1 MGMKNGK
8 VFLRLS
14 VIALLLACTSGTI
27 VQAEDVSGKVNEV
40 SESAEDTVY
49 GGNAADGS
57 ALNNQLSITKEA
69 SVNGSAYSGY
79 SSNGEASGNTLKIT
93 RTGTIYESAEGGYV
107 NSGSGAVSGNKV
119 FMESGE
125 VVQSINS
132 GSTGGSGDATGNSIE
147 LSGGTVTV
155 SVYGGVSAGGNAKGN
170 SVTIGG
176 GSIDAKAGNVY
187 GGVTLTSE
195 SAESSGNYL
204 YIKESG
210 TVDANA
216 YGGYSGFGSALKNI
230 VTMTGGT
237 VGDCLYGGRVSEKSN
252 GEASYNEVTIS
263 GGTVSNDVIGG
274 YSQNGDVI
282 GNKVTVEG
290 TATVKGTDYSDVYGS
305 YSIDGKASGNQV
317 QMTGGSVQSEISGA
331 FSFKGD
337 AINNTLTISGGT
349 VDGYASGGFSDAG
362 AVTGNII
369 TISENG
375 TIKNDAVGGLLS
387 EGTKGTSGNQAI
399 MTGGSVGGNL
409 IGGYIMISSPS
420 NADNTVTLSGGS
432 VSGDVMGAYTKTN
445 SDASGNTATISGGT
459 VSGDIYGAKIT
470 SGTVSNNTVTV
481 TGGTFGE
488 ETSVYGGYTEE
499 GDASGNKVTIQDVTV
514 NGYAEGGYSCGGSVT
529 GNTLA
534 ISGNSY
540 VKENAYGGLLY
551 FADGTVSGNKVLLS
565 GGTVSGQAAGGMSF
579 LGDAVE
585 VSGNEI
591 TVTGGTIEEGVYGGL
606 AQLGGNASGNTVTI
620 SGGTI
625 NKYVYGGSADSGT
638 ASNNTVNIYGGTFK
652 SDTRLYGGF
661 SDDSSGNTLNFY
673 TKGITVDKL
682 GYFQNLSFYVPED
695 TTAGETILTVTST
708 ADVSGASI
716 RASVYDSMKM
726 SPGDTITLIDGRSG
740 LTAEDTDYGMMS
752 GSSTVTDAAFL
763 RREVNIRKDGDK
775 VILEVPEDSVPSL
788 LSDTK
793 LLAEAREAS
802 IETLWNA
809 SDMAAENYKE
819 AVDAYAAGSGGFM
832 PYASIGGF
840 DLRHETGSYIDTA
853 GLNANIGFARQ
864 YEREDYVDTL
874 MPFFEYGRSNYTSHL
889 DDGARA
895 DGDQH
900 YTGAGVLY
908 RRDRKD
914 GLHYEALVRAGH
926 LSGDFKGKIAGYDA
940 SYDSGAPYIAAMA
953 GLGKVVTRDTNSL
966 DYYGKFF
973 WTHLGS
979 DNVRI
984 DNTLGSSRYDFDSI
998 DSYRTKLG
1006 VRWTKDISDIGSCY
1020 AGIGWDYEFDSKARA
1035 SYRSFNTPSPSAE
1048 GSSGFLELGWKSR
1061 LTKENPWGAD
1071 VNVTGWAGK
1080 QRGVTYTLSV
1090 SRAF

>member
-1 MGMKNGK
+1 MKNGK

-79 SSNGEASGNTLKIT
+79 SSNREASGNTLKIT

-147 LSGGTVTV
+147 LSGGTVTI
-155 SVYGGVSAGGNAKGN
+155 SVYGGVSAGDNAKGN

-195 SAESSGNYL
+195 SVESSGNYL

-290 TATVKGTDYSDVYGS
+290 TATVKGTDYSDVYGG

-317 QMTGGSVQSEISGA
+317 QMT
-331 FSFKGD
+331 
-337 AINNTLTISGGT
+337 
-349 VDGYASGGFSDAG
+349 
-362 AVTGNII
+362 
-369 TISENG
+369 
-375 TIKNDAVGGLLS
+375 
-387 EGTKGTSGNQAI
+387 
-399 MTGGSVGGNL
+399 
-409 IGGYIMISSPS
+409 
-420 NADNTVTLSGGS
+420 
-432 VSGDVMGAYTKTN
+432 
-445 SDASGNTATISGGT
+445 
-459 VSGDIYGAKIT
+459 
-470 SGTVSNNTVTV
+470 
-481 TGGTFGE
+481 
-488 ETSVYGGYTEE
+488 
-499 GDASGNKVTIQDVTV
+499 
-514 NGYAEGGYSCGGSVT
+514 
-529 GNTLA
+529 
-534 ISGNSY
+534 
-540 VKENAYGGLLY
+540 
-551 FADGTVSGNKVLLS
+551 
-565 GGTVSGQAAGGMSF
+565 
-579 LGDAVE
+579 
-585 VSGNEI
+585 
-591 TVTGGTIEEGVYGGL
+591 
-606 AQLGGNASGNTVTI
+606 
-620 SGGTI
+620 
-625 NKYVYGGSADSGT
+625 GGSADSGT

-926 LSGDFKGKIAGYDA
+926 LSGDFKGKIDGYDA

-998 DSYRTKLG
+998 DSYRTRLG

-1020 AGIGWDYEFDSKARA
+1020 AGIGWNYEFDSKARA

-1061 LTKENPWGAD
+1061 LTKENLWGAD

>member
-1 MGMKNGK
+1 M
-8 VFLRLS
+8 
-14 VIALLLACTSGTI
+14 
-27 VQAEDVSGKVNEV
+27 
-40 SESAEDTVY
+40 
-49 GGNAADGS
+49 
-57 ALNNQLSITKEA
+57 
-69 SVNGSAYSGY
+69 
-79 SSNGEASGNTLKIT
+79 
-93 RTGTIYESAEGGYV
+93 
-107 NSGSGAVSGNKV
+107 
-119 FMESGE
+119 
-125 VVQSINS
+125 
-132 GSTGGSGDATGNSIE
+132 
-147 LSGGTVTV
+147 
-155 SVYGGVSAGGNAKGN
+155 
-170 SVTIGG
+170 TIGG

-187 GGVTLTSE
+187 GGVTLTGE

-290 TATVKGTDYSDVYGS
+290 TATVKGTDYSDVYGG

-317 QMTGGSVQSEISGA
+317 QMTGGSVQTEISGA
-331 FSFKGD
+331 FSYKGD
-337 AINNTLTISGGT
+337 AINNTLAISGGT

-445 SDASGNTATISGGT
+445 
-459 VSGDIYGAKIT
+459 
-470 SGTVSNNTVTV
+470 
-481 TGGTFGE
+481 
-488 ETSVYGGYTEE
+488 
-499 GDASGNKVTIQDVTV
+499 GDASGNKVTIQNVTV
-514 NGYAEGGYSCGGSVT
+514 NGYAEGGYSGGSSVT

-585 VSGNEI
+585 VLGNEI

-638 ASNNTVNIYGGTFK
+638 ASKNTVNIYGGTFK

-752 GSSTVTDAAFL
+752 GSSTVTDAALL

-926 LSGDFKGKIAGYDA
+926 LSGDFKGKIDGYDA

-998 DSYRTKLG
+998 DSYRTRLG

>member
-1 MGMKNGK
+1 M
-8 VFLRLS
+8 
-14 VIALLLACTSGTI
+14 
-27 VQAEDVSGKVNEV
+27 
-40 SESAEDTVY
+40 
-49 GGNAADGS
+49 
-57 ALNNQLSITKEA
+57 
-69 SVNGSAYSGY
+69 
-79 SSNGEASGNTLKIT
+79 
-93 RTGTIYESAEGGYV
+93 
-107 NSGSGAVSGNKV
+107 
-119 FMESGE
+119 
-125 VVQSINS
+125 
-132 GSTGGSGDATGNSIE
+132 
-147 LSGGTVTV
+147 
-155 SVYGGVSAGGNAKGN
+155 
-170 SVTIGG
+170 TIGG

-187 GGVTLTSE
+187 GGVTLTGE

-290 TATVKGTDYSDVYGS
+290 TATVKGTDYSDVYGG

-317 QMTGGSVQSEISGA
+317 QMTGGSVQTEISGA
-331 FSFKGD
+331 FSYKGD
-337 AINNTLTISGGT
+337 AINNTLAISGGT

-445 SDASGNTATISGGT
+445 
-459 VSGDIYGAKIT
+459 
-470 SGTVSNNTVTV
+470 
-481 TGGTFGE
+481 
-488 ETSVYGGYTEE
+488 
-499 GDASGNKVTIQDVTV
+499 GDASGNKVTIQNVTV
-514 NGYAEGGYSCGGSVT
+514 NGYAEGGYSGGGSVT

-585 VSGNEI
+585 VLGNEI

-752 GSSTVTDAAFL
+752 GSSTVTDAALL

-926 LSGDFKGKIAGYDA
+926 LSGDFKGKIDGYDA

-998 DSYRTKLG
+998 DSYRTRLG

>member
-79 SSNGEASGNTLKIT
+79 SSNREASGNTLKIT

-107 NSGSGAVSGNKV
+107 NYGSGAVSGNKV

-125 VVQSINS
+125 VLQSINS

-147 LSGGTVTV
+147 LSGGTVTI
-155 SVYGGVSAGGNAKGN
+155 SVYGGVSAGDNAKGN

-195 SAESSGNYL
+195 SVESSGNYL

-252 GEASYNEVTIS
+252 GEAFYNEVTIS

-290 TATVKGTDYSDVYGS
+290 TATVKGTDYSDVYGG

-317 QMTGGSVQSEISGA
+317 QMT
-331 FSFKGD
+331 
-337 AINNTLTISGGT
+337 
-349 VDGYASGGFSDAG
+349 
-362 AVTGNII
+362 
-369 TISENG
+369 
-375 TIKNDAVGGLLS
+375 
-387 EGTKGTSGNQAI
+387 
-399 MTGGSVGGNL
+399 
-409 IGGYIMISSPS
+409 
-420 NADNTVTLSGGS
+420 
-432 VSGDVMGAYTKTN
+432 
-445 SDASGNTATISGGT
+445 
-459 VSGDIYGAKIT
+459 
-470 SGTVSNNTVTV
+470 
-481 TGGTFGE
+481 
-488 ETSVYGGYTEE
+488 
-499 GDASGNKVTIQDVTV
+499 
-514 NGYAEGGYSCGGSVT
+514 
-529 GNTLA
+529 
-534 ISGNSY
+534 
-540 VKENAYGGLLY
+540 
-551 FADGTVSGNKVLLS
+551 
-565 GGTVSGQAAGGMSF
+565 
-579 LGDAVE
+579 
-585 VSGNEI
+585 
-591 TVTGGTIEEGVYGGL
+591 
-606 AQLGGNASGNTVTI
+606 
-620 SGGTI
+620 
-625 NKYVYGGSADSGT
+625 GGSADSGT

-926 LSGDFKGKIAGYDA
+926 LSGDFKGKIDGYDA

-998 DSYRTKLG
+998 DSYRTRLG

-1061 LTKENPWGAD
+1061 LTKENLWGAD

>member
-1 MGMKNGK
+1 MKNGK

-27 VQAEDVSGKVNEV
+27 VQAEDVSCKVNEV

-79 SSNGEASGNTLKIT
+79 SSNREASGNTLKIT

-107 NSGSGAVSGNKV
+107 NYGSGAVSGNKV

-125 VVQSINS
+125 VLQSINS

-147 LSGGTVTV
+147 LSGGTVTI
-155 SVYGGVSAGGNAKGN
+155 SVYGGVSAGDNAKGN

-195 SAESSGNYL
+195 SVESSGNYL

-252 GEASYNEVTIS
+252 GEAFYNEVTIS

-290 TATVKGTDYSDVYGS
+290 TATVKGTDYSDVYGG

-317 QMTGGSVQSEISGA
+317 QMT
-331 FSFKGD
+331 
-337 AINNTLTISGGT
+337 
-349 VDGYASGGFSDAG
+349 
-362 AVTGNII
+362 
-369 TISENG
+369 
-375 TIKNDAVGGLLS
+375 
-387 EGTKGTSGNQAI
+387 
-399 MTGGSVGGNL
+399 
-409 IGGYIMISSPS
+409 
-420 NADNTVTLSGGS
+420 
-432 VSGDVMGAYTKTN
+432 
-445 SDASGNTATISGGT
+445 
-459 VSGDIYGAKIT
+459 
-470 SGTVSNNTVTV
+470 
-481 TGGTFGE
+481 
-488 ETSVYGGYTEE
+488 
-499 GDASGNKVTIQDVTV
+499 
-514 NGYAEGGYSCGGSVT
+514 
-529 GNTLA
+529 
-534 ISGNSY
+534 
-540 VKENAYGGLLY
+540 
-551 FADGTVSGNKVLLS
+551 
-565 GGTVSGQAAGGMSF
+565 
-579 LGDAVE
+579 
-585 VSGNEI
+585 
-591 TVTGGTIEEGVYGGL
+591 
-606 AQLGGNASGNTVTI
+606 
-620 SGGTI
+620 
-625 NKYVYGGSADSGT
+625 GGSADSGT

-900 YTGAGVLY
+900 YTRAGVLY

-926 LSGDFKGKIAGYDA
+926 LSGDFKGKIDGYDA

-953 GLGKVVTRDTNSL
+953 GLGKVVTRDTNAL

-998 DSYRTKLG
+998 DSYRTRLG

>member
-1 MGMKNGK
+1 MKNGK

-107 NSGSGAVSGNKV
+107 NSKSGAVSGNKV

-290 TATVKGTDYSDVYGS
+290 TATVKGTDYSDVYGG

-317 QMTGGSVQSEISGA
+317 QMT
-331 FSFKGD
+331 
-337 AINNTLTISGGT
+337 
-349 VDGYASGGFSDAG
+349 
-362 AVTGNII
+362 
-369 TISENG
+369 
-375 TIKNDAVGGLLS
+375 
-387 EGTKGTSGNQAI
+387 
-399 MTGGSVGGNL
+399 
-409 IGGYIMISSPS
+409 
-420 NADNTVTLSGGS
+420 
-432 VSGDVMGAYTKTN
+432 
-445 SDASGNTATISGGT
+445 
-459 VSGDIYGAKIT
+459 
-470 SGTVSNNTVTV
+470 
-481 TGGTFGE
+481 
-488 ETSVYGGYTEE
+488 
-499 GDASGNKVTIQDVTV
+499 
-514 NGYAEGGYSCGGSVT
+514 
-529 GNTLA
+529 
-534 ISGNSY
+534 
-540 VKENAYGGLLY
+540 
-551 FADGTVSGNKVLLS
+551 
-565 GGTVSGQAAGGMSF
+565 
-579 LGDAVE
+579 
-585 VSGNEI
+585 
-591 TVTGGTIEEGVYGGL
+591 
-606 AQLGGNASGNTVTI
+606 
-620 SGGTI
+620 
-625 NKYVYGGSADSGT
+625 GGSADSGT

-926 LSGDFKGKIAGYDA
+926 LSGDFKGKIDGYDA
-940 SYDSGAPYIAAMA
+940 SYDSGAPYIAAIA

-998 DSYRTKLG
+998 DSYRTRLG

>member
-1 MGMKNGK
+1 MKNGK

-107 NSGSGAVSGNKV
+107 NSGSGAVSCNKV

-230 VTMTGGT
+230 VTM
-237 VGDCLYGGRVSEKSN
+237 
-252 GEASYNEVTIS
+252 
-263 GGTVSNDVIGG
+263 
-274 YSQNGDVI
+274 
-282 GNKVTVEG
+282 
-290 TATVKGTDYSDVYGS
+290 
-305 YSIDGKASGNQV
+305 
-317 QMTGGSVQSEISGA
+317 
-331 FSFKGD
+331 
-337 AINNTLTISGGT
+337 
-349 VDGYASGGFSDAG
+349 
-362 AVTGNII
+362 
-369 TISENG
+369 
-375 TIKNDAVGGLLS
+375 
-387 EGTKGTSGNQAI
+387 
-399 MTGGSVGGNL
+399 
-409 IGGYIMISSPS
+409 
-420 NADNTVTLSGGS
+420 
-432 VSGDVMGAYTKTN
+432 
-445 SDASGNTATISGGT
+445 
-459 VSGDIYGAKIT
+459 
-470 SGTVSNNTVTV
+470 
-481 TGGTFGE
+481 
-488 ETSVYGGYTEE
+488 
-499 GDASGNKVTIQDVTV
+499 
-514 NGYAEGGYSCGGSVT
+514 
-529 GNTLA
+529 
-534 ISGNSY
+534 
-540 VKENAYGGLLY
+540 
-551 FADGTVSGNKVLLS
+551 
-565 GGTVSGQAAGGMSF
+565 
-579 LGDAVE
+579 
-585 VSGNEI
+585 
-591 TVTGGTIEEGVYGGL
+591 TGGTIEEGVYGGL

-752 GSSTVTDAAFL
+752 GSSTVTDAALL

-926 LSGDFKGKIAGYDA
+926 LSGDFKGKIDGYDA

-998 DSYRTKLG
+998 DSYRTRLG

>member
-1 MGMKNGK
+1 MKNGK

-79 SSNGEASGNTLKIT
+79 SSNREASGNTLKIT

-125 VVQSINS
+125 VLQSINS

-147 LSGGTVTV
+147 LSGGTVTI
-155 SVYGGVSAGGNAKGN
+155 SVYGGVSAGDNAKGN

-195 SAESSGNYL
+195 SVESSGNYL

-252 GEASYNEVTIS
+252 GEAFYNEVTIS

-290 TATVKGTDYSDVYGS
+290 TATVKGTDYSDVYGG

-317 QMTGGSVQSEISGA
+317 QMT
-331 FSFKGD
+331 
-337 AINNTLTISGGT
+337 
-349 VDGYASGGFSDAG
+349 
-362 AVTGNII
+362 
-369 TISENG
+369 
-375 TIKNDAVGGLLS
+375 
-387 EGTKGTSGNQAI
+387 
-399 MTGGSVGGNL
+399 
-409 IGGYIMISSPS
+409 
-420 NADNTVTLSGGS
+420 
-432 VSGDVMGAYTKTN
+432 
-445 SDASGNTATISGGT
+445 
-459 VSGDIYGAKIT
+459 
-470 SGTVSNNTVTV
+470 
-481 TGGTFGE
+481 
-488 ETSVYGGYTEE
+488 
-499 GDASGNKVTIQDVTV
+499 
-514 NGYAEGGYSCGGSVT
+514 
-529 GNTLA
+529 
-534 ISGNSY
+534 
-540 VKENAYGGLLY
+540 
-551 FADGTVSGNKVLLS
+551 
-565 GGTVSGQAAGGMSF
+565 
-579 LGDAVE
+579 
-585 VSGNEI
+585 
-591 TVTGGTIEEGVYGGL
+591 
-606 AQLGGNASGNTVTI
+606 
-620 SGGTI
+620 
-625 NKYVYGGSADSGT
+625 GGSADSGT

-914 GLHYEALVRAGH
+914 GLHYEALVRASH
-926 LSGDFKGKIAGYDA
+926 LSGDFKGKIDGYDA

>member
-79 SSNGEASGNTLKIT
+79 SSNREASGNTLKIT

-107 NSGSGAVSGNKV
+107 NYGSGAVSGNKV

-125 VVQSINS
+125 VLQSINS

-147 LSGGTVTV
+147 L
-155 SVYGGVSAGGNAKGN
+155 
-170 SVTIGG
+170 
-176 GSIDAKAGNVY
+176 
-187 GGVTLTSE
+187 
-195 SAESSGNYL
+195 
-204 YIKESG
+204 
-210 TVDANA
+210 
-216 YGGYSGFGSALKNI
+216 
-230 VTMTGGT
+230 
-237 VGDCLYGGRVSEKSN
+237 
-252 GEASYNEVTIS
+252 S

-290 TATVKGTDYSDVYGS
+290 TATVKGTDYSDVYGG

-317 QMTGGSVQSEISGA
+317 QMT
-331 FSFKGD
+331 
-337 AINNTLTISGGT
+337 
-349 VDGYASGGFSDAG
+349 
-362 AVTGNII
+362 
-369 TISENG
+369 
-375 TIKNDAVGGLLS
+375 
-387 EGTKGTSGNQAI
+387 
-399 MTGGSVGGNL
+399 
-409 IGGYIMISSPS
+409 
-420 NADNTVTLSGGS
+420 
-432 VSGDVMGAYTKTN
+432 
-445 SDASGNTATISGGT
+445 
-459 VSGDIYGAKIT
+459 
-470 SGTVSNNTVTV
+470 
-481 TGGTFGE
+481 
-488 ETSVYGGYTEE
+488 
-499 GDASGNKVTIQDVTV
+499 
-514 NGYAEGGYSCGGSVT
+514 
-529 GNTLA
+529 
-534 ISGNSY
+534 
-540 VKENAYGGLLY
+540 
-551 FADGTVSGNKVLLS
+551 
-565 GGTVSGQAAGGMSF
+565 
-579 LGDAVE
+579 
-585 VSGNEI
+585 
-591 TVTGGTIEEGVYGGL
+591 
-606 AQLGGNASGNTVTI
+606 
-620 SGGTI
+620 
-625 NKYVYGGSADSGT
+625 GGSADSGT

-900 YTGAGVLY
+900 YTRAGVLY

-926 LSGDFKGKIAGYDA
+926 LSGDFKGKIDGYDA

-953 GLGKVVTRDTNSL
+953 GLGKVVTRDTNAL

-998 DSYRTKLG
+998 DSYRTRLG

-1061 LTKENPWGAD
+1061 LTKENLWGAD

>member
-1 MGMKNGK
+1 MKNGK

-79 SSNGEASGNTLKIT
+79 SSNREASGNTLKIT

-147 LSGGTVTV
+147 LSGGTVTI
-155 SVYGGVSAGGNAKGN
+155 SVYGGVSAGDNAKGN

-195 SAESSGNYL
+195 SVESSGNYL

-290 TATVKGTDYSDVYGS
+290 TATVKGTDYSDVYGG

-317 QMTGGSVQSEISGA
+317 QMT
-331 FSFKGD
+331 
-337 AINNTLTISGGT
+337 
-349 VDGYASGGFSDAG
+349 
-362 AVTGNII
+362 
-369 TISENG
+369 
-375 TIKNDAVGGLLS
+375 
-387 EGTKGTSGNQAI
+387 
-399 MTGGSVGGNL
+399 
-409 IGGYIMISSPS
+409 
-420 NADNTVTLSGGS
+420 
-432 VSGDVMGAYTKTN
+432 
-445 SDASGNTATISGGT
+445 
-459 VSGDIYGAKIT
+459 
-470 SGTVSNNTVTV
+470 
-481 TGGTFGE
+481 
-488 ETSVYGGYTEE
+488 
-499 GDASGNKVTIQDVTV
+499 
-514 NGYAEGGYSCGGSVT
+514 
-529 GNTLA
+529 
-534 ISGNSY
+534 
-540 VKENAYGGLLY
+540 
-551 FADGTVSGNKVLLS
+551 
-565 GGTVSGQAAGGMSF
+565 
-579 LGDAVE
+579 
-585 VSGNEI
+585 
-591 TVTGGTIEEGVYGGL
+591 
-606 AQLGGNASGNTVTI
+606 
-620 SGGTI
+620 
-625 NKYVYGGSADSGT
+625 GGSADSGT

-900 YTGAGVLY
+900 YTRAGVLY

-926 LSGDFKGKIAGYDA
+926 LSGDFKGKIDGYDA

-953 GLGKVVTRDTNSL
+953 GLGKVVTRDTNAL

-998 DSYRTKLG
+998 DSYRTRLG

-1061 LTKENPWGAD
+1061 LTKENLWGAD

>member
-1 MGMKNGK
+1 MKNGK

-317 QMTGGSVQSEISGA
+317 QMTGGS
-331 FSFKGD
+331 
-337 AINNTLTISGGT
+337 
-349 VDGYASGGFSDAG
+349 
-362 AVTGNII
+362 
-369 TISENG
+369 
-375 TIKNDAVGGLLS
+375 
-387 EGTKGTSGNQAI
+387 
-399 MTGGSVGGNL
+399 
-409 IGGYIMISSPS
+409 
-420 NADNTVTLSGGS
+420 
-432 VSGDVMGAYTKTN
+432 
-445 SDASGNTATISGGT
+445 
-459 VSGDIYGAKIT
+459 
-470 SGTVSNNTVTV
+470 
-481 TGGTFGE
+481 
-488 ETSVYGGYTEE
+488 
-499 GDASGNKVTIQDVTV
+499 
-514 NGYAEGGYSCGGSVT
+514 
-529 GNTLA
+529 
-534 ISGNSY
+534 
-540 VKENAYGGLLY
+540 
-551 FADGTVSGNKVLLS
+551 
-565 GGTVSGQAAGGMSF
+565 
-579 LGDAVE
+579 
-585 VSGNEI
+585 
-591 TVTGGTIEEGVYGGL
+591 
-606 AQLGGNASGNTVTI
+606 
-620 SGGTI
+620 
-625 NKYVYGGSADSGT
+625 ADSGT

-914 GLHYEALVRAGH
+914 GLHYQALVRAGH
-926 LSGDFKGKIAGYDA
+926 LSGDFKGKIDGYDA

-998 DSYRTKLG
+998 DSYRTRLG

-1061 LTKENPWGAD
+1061 LTKENLWGAD

>member
-1 MGMKNGK
+1 M
-8 VFLRLS
+8 
-14 VIALLLACTSGTI
+14 
-27 VQAEDVSGKVNEV
+27 
-40 SESAEDTVY
+40 
-49 GGNAADGS
+49 
-57 ALNNQLSITKEA
+57 
-69 SVNGSAYSGY
+69 
-79 SSNGEASGNTLKIT
+79 
-93 RTGTIYESAEGGYV
+93 
-107 NSGSGAVSGNKV
+107 
-119 FMESGE
+119 
-125 VVQSINS
+125 
-132 GSTGGSGDATGNSIE
+132 
-147 LSGGTVTV
+147 
-155 SVYGGVSAGGNAKGN
+155 
-170 SVTIGG
+170 
-176 GSIDAKAGNVY
+176 
-187 GGVTLTSE
+187 
-195 SAESSGNYL
+195 
-204 YIKESG
+204 
-210 TVDANA
+210 
-216 YGGYSGFGSALKNI
+216 
-230 VTMTGGT
+230 
-237 VGDCLYGGRVSEKSN
+237 
-252 GEASYNEVTIS
+252 
-263 GGTVSNDVIGG
+263 
-274 YSQNGDVI
+274 
-282 GNKVTVEG
+282 
-290 TATVKGTDYSDVYGS
+290 
-305 YSIDGKASGNQV
+305 
-317 QMTGGSVQSEISGA
+317 
-331 FSFKGD
+331 
-337 AINNTLTISGGT
+337 
-349 VDGYASGGFSDAG
+349 
-362 AVTGNII
+362 
-369 TISENG
+369 
-375 TIKNDAVGGLLS
+375 S

-445 SDASGNTATISGGT
+445 
-459 VSGDIYGAKIT
+459 
-470 SGTVSNNTVTV
+470 
-481 TGGTFGE
+481 
-488 ETSVYGGYTEE
+488 

-514 NGYAEGGYSCGGSVT
+514 NGYAEGGYSGGGSVT

-585 VSGNEI
+585 VLGNEI

-832 PYASIGGF
+832 PYASIGA
-840 DLRHETGSYIDTA
+840 SI
-853 GLNANIGFARQ
+853 FA
-864 YEREDYVDTL
+864 
-874 MPFFEYGRSNYTSHL
+874 MK
-889 DDGARA
+889 
-895 DGDQH
+895 
-900 YTGAGVLY
+900 
-908 RRDRKD
+908 RDR
-914 GLHYEALVRAGH
+914 
-926 LSGDFKGKIAGYDA
+926 I
-940 SYDSGAPYIAAMA
+940 
-953 GLGKVVTRDTNSL
+953 
-966 DYYGKFF
+966 
-973 WTHLGS
+973 
-979 DNVRI
+979 
-984 DNTLGSSRYDFDSI
+984 SI
-998 DSYRTKLG
+998 RP
-1006 VRWTKDISDIGSCY
+1006 
-1020 AGIGWDYEFDSKARA
+1020 A
-1035 SYRSFNTPSPSAE
+1035 
-1048 GSSGFLELGWKSR
+1048 
-1061 LTKENPWGAD
+1061 
-1071 VNVTGWAGK
+1071 
-1080 QRGVTYTLSV
+1080 
-1090 SRAF
+1090 

>member
-290 TATVKGTDYSDVYGS
+290 TATVKGTDYSDVYGG

-317 QMTGGSVQSEISGA
+317 QMT
-331 FSFKGD
+331 
-337 AINNTLTISGGT
+337 
-349 VDGYASGGFSDAG
+349 
-362 AVTGNII
+362 
-369 TISENG
+369 
-375 TIKNDAVGGLLS
+375 
-387 EGTKGTSGNQAI
+387 
-399 MTGGSVGGNL
+399 
-409 IGGYIMISSPS
+409 
-420 NADNTVTLSGGS
+420 
-432 VSGDVMGAYTKTN
+432 
-445 SDASGNTATISGGT
+445 
-459 VSGDIYGAKIT
+459 
-470 SGTVSNNTVTV
+470 
-481 TGGTFGE
+481 
-488 ETSVYGGYTEE
+488 
-499 GDASGNKVTIQDVTV
+499 
-514 NGYAEGGYSCGGSVT
+514 
-529 GNTLA
+529 
-534 ISGNSY
+534 
-540 VKENAYGGLLY
+540 
-551 FADGTVSGNKVLLS
+551 
-565 GGTVSGQAAGGMSF
+565 
-579 LGDAVE
+579 
-585 VSGNEI
+585 
-591 TVTGGTIEEGVYGGL
+591 
-606 AQLGGNASGNTVTI
+606 
-620 SGGTI
+620 
-625 NKYVYGGSADSGT
+625 GGSADSGT

-926 LSGDFKGKIAGYDA
+926 LSGDFKGKIDGYDA

-998 DSYRTKLG
+998 DSYRTRLG

-1061 LTKENPWGAD
+1061 LTKENLWGAD

>member
-1 MGMKNGK
+1 MKNGK

-79 SSNGEASGNTLKIT
+79 SSNREASGNTLKIT

-107 NSGSGAVSGNKV
+107 NYGSGAVSGNKV

-125 VVQSINS
+125 VLQSINS

-147 LSGGTVTV
+147 LSGGTVTI
-155 SVYGGVSAGGNAKGN
+155 SVYGGVSAGDNAKGN

-195 SAESSGNYL
+195 SVESSGNYL

-252 GEASYNEVTIS
+252 GEAFYNEVTIS

-290 TATVKGTDYSDVYGS
+290 TATVKGTDYSDVYGG

-317 QMTGGSVQSEISGA
+317 QMT
-331 FSFKGD
+331 
-337 AINNTLTISGGT
+337 
-349 VDGYASGGFSDAG
+349 
-362 AVTGNII
+362 
-369 TISENG
+369 
-375 TIKNDAVGGLLS
+375 
-387 EGTKGTSGNQAI
+387 
-399 MTGGSVGGNL
+399 
-409 IGGYIMISSPS
+409 
-420 NADNTVTLSGGS
+420 
-432 VSGDVMGAYTKTN
+432 
-445 SDASGNTATISGGT
+445 
-459 VSGDIYGAKIT
+459 
-470 SGTVSNNTVTV
+470 
-481 TGGTFGE
+481 
-488 ETSVYGGYTEE
+488 
-499 GDASGNKVTIQDVTV
+499 
-514 NGYAEGGYSCGGSVT
+514 
-529 GNTLA
+529 
-534 ISGNSY
+534 
-540 VKENAYGGLLY
+540 
-551 FADGTVSGNKVLLS
+551 
-565 GGTVSGQAAGGMSF
+565 
-579 LGDAVE
+579 
-585 VSGNEI
+585 
-591 TVTGGTIEEGVYGGL
+591 
-606 AQLGGNASGNTVTI
+606 
-620 SGGTI
+620 
-625 NKYVYGGSADSGT
+625 GGSADSGT

-853 GLNANIGFARQ
+853 GLNANIGFAHQ

-926 LSGDFKGKIAGYDA
+926 LSGDFKGKIDGYDA

-953 GLGKVVTRDTNSL
+953 GLGKVVTRDTNAL

-998 DSYRTKLG
+998 DSYRTRLG

>member
-1 MGMKNGK
+1 M
-8 VFLRLS
+8 
-14 VIALLLACTSGTI
+14 
-27 VQAEDVSGKVNEV
+27 
-40 SESAEDTVY
+40 
-49 GGNAADGS
+49 
-57 ALNNQLSITKEA
+57 
-69 SVNGSAYSGY
+69 
-79 SSNGEASGNTLKIT
+79 
-93 RTGTIYESAEGGYV
+93 
-107 NSGSGAVSGNKV
+107 
-119 FMESGE
+119 
-125 VVQSINS
+125 
-132 GSTGGSGDATGNSIE
+132 
-147 LSGGTVTV
+147 
-155 SVYGGVSAGGNAKGN
+155 
-170 SVTIGG
+170 
-176 GSIDAKAGNVY
+176 
-187 GGVTLTSE
+187 TLTSE
-195 SAESSGNYL
+195 SVESSGNYL

-252 GEASYNEVTIS
+252 GEAFYNEVTIS

-290 TATVKGTDYSDVYGS
+290 TATVKGTDYSDVYGG

-331 FSFKGD
+331 FSYKGD
-337 AINNTLTISGGT
+337 AINNTLAISGGT

-445 SDASGNTATISGGT
+445 
-459 VSGDIYGAKIT
+459 
-470 SGTVSNNTVTV
+470 
-481 TGGTFGE
+481 
-488 ETSVYGGYTEE
+488 

-514 NGYAEGGYSCGGSVT
+514 NGYAEGGYSGGGSVT

-585 VSGNEI
+585 VLGNEI

-926 LSGDFKGKIAGYDA
+926 LSGDFKGKIDGYDA

-998 DSYRTKLG
+998 DSYRTRLG

-1020 AGIGWDYEFDSKARA
+1020 AGIGWDYEFDSKARS

>member
-1 MGMKNGK
+1 M
-8 VFLRLS
+8 
-14 VIALLLACTSGTI
+14 
-27 VQAEDVSGKVNEV
+27 
-40 SESAEDTVY
+40 
-49 GGNAADGS
+49 
-57 ALNNQLSITKEA
+57 
-69 SVNGSAYSGY
+69 
-79 SSNGEASGNTLKIT
+79 
-93 RTGTIYESAEGGYV
+93 
-107 NSGSGAVSGNKV
+107 
-119 FMESGE
+119 
-125 VVQSINS
+125 
-132 GSTGGSGDATGNSIE
+132 
-147 LSGGTVTV
+147 
-155 SVYGGVSAGGNAKGN
+155 
-170 SVTIGG
+170 
-176 GSIDAKAGNVY
+176 
-187 GGVTLTSE
+187 
-195 SAESSGNYL
+195 
-204 YIKESG
+204 
-210 TVDANA
+210 
-216 YGGYSGFGSALKNI
+216 
-230 VTMTGGT
+230 
-237 VGDCLYGGRVSEKSN
+237 
-252 GEASYNEVTIS
+252 
-263 GGTVSNDVIGG
+263 
-274 YSQNGDVI
+274 
-282 GNKVTVEG
+282 EG

-331 FSFKGD
+331 FSYKGD

-349 VDGYASGGFSDAG
+349 VDGYASGGSSDAG

-432 VSGDVMGAYTKTN
+432 VSGDGMGAYTKTN
-445 SDASGNTATISGGT
+445 
-459 VSGDIYGAKIT
+459 
-470 SGTVSNNTVTV
+470 
-481 TGGTFGE
+481 
-488 ETSVYGGYTEE
+488 

-514 NGYAEGGYSCGGSVT
+514 NGYAEGGYSGGGSVT

-551 FADGTVSGNKVLLS
+551 FADGTVSGNKVLPS

-926 LSGDFKGKIAGYDA
+926 LSGDFKGKIDGYDA
-940 SYDSGAPYIAAMA
+940 SYDSGAPYIAAIA

-998 DSYRTKLG
+998 DSYRTRLG

>member
-1 MGMKNGK
+1 MKNGK

-147 LSGGTVTV
+147 LSGGTVTI
-155 SVYGGVSAGGNAKGN
+155 SVYGGVSAGDNAKGN

-195 SAESSGNYL
+195 SVESSGNYL

-252 GEASYNEVTIS
+252 GEAFYNEVTIS

-290 TATVKGTDYSDVYGS
+290 TATVKGTDYSDVYGG

-317 QMTGGSVQSEISGA
+317 QMT
-331 FSFKGD
+331 
-337 AINNTLTISGGT
+337 
-349 VDGYASGGFSDAG
+349 
-362 AVTGNII
+362 
-369 TISENG
+369 
-375 TIKNDAVGGLLS
+375 
-387 EGTKGTSGNQAI
+387 
-399 MTGGSVGGNL
+399 
-409 IGGYIMISSPS
+409 
-420 NADNTVTLSGGS
+420 
-432 VSGDVMGAYTKTN
+432 
-445 SDASGNTATISGGT
+445 
-459 VSGDIYGAKIT
+459 
-470 SGTVSNNTVTV
+470 
-481 TGGTFGE
+481 
-488 ETSVYGGYTEE
+488 
-499 GDASGNKVTIQDVTV
+499 
-514 NGYAEGGYSCGGSVT
+514 
-529 GNTLA
+529 
-534 ISGNSY
+534 
-540 VKENAYGGLLY
+540 
-551 FADGTVSGNKVLLS
+551 
-565 GGTVSGQAAGGMSF
+565 
-579 LGDAVE
+579 
-585 VSGNEI
+585 
-591 TVTGGTIEEGVYGGL
+591 
-606 AQLGGNASGNTVTI
+606 
-620 SGGTI
+620 
-625 NKYVYGGSADSGT
+625 GGSADSGT

-900 YTGAGVLY
+900 YTRAGVLY

-926 LSGDFKGKIAGYDA
+926 LSGDFKGKIDGYDA

-953 GLGKVVTRDTNSL
+953 GLGKVVTRDTNAL

-998 DSYRTKLG
+998 DSYRTRLG

-1061 LTKENPWGAD
+1061 LTKENLWGAD

>member
-79 SSNGEASGNTLKIT
+79 SSNREASGNTLKIT

-107 NSGSGAVSGNKV
+107 NYGSGAVSGNKV

-125 VVQSINS
+125 VLQSINS

-147 LSGGTVTV
+147 LSGGTVTI
-155 SVYGGVSAGGNAKGN
+155 SVYGGVSAGDNAKGN

-195 SAESSGNYL
+195 SVESSGNYL

-252 GEASYNEVTIS
+252 GEAFYNEVTIS

-290 TATVKGTDYSDVYGS
+290 TATVKGTDYSDVYGG

-317 QMTGGSVQSEISGA
+317 QMT
-331 FSFKGD
+331 
-337 AINNTLTISGGT
+337 
-349 VDGYASGGFSDAG
+349 
-362 AVTGNII
+362 
-369 TISENG
+369 
-375 TIKNDAVGGLLS
+375 
-387 EGTKGTSGNQAI
+387 
-399 MTGGSVGGNL
+399 
-409 IGGYIMISSPS
+409 
-420 NADNTVTLSGGS
+420 
-432 VSGDVMGAYTKTN
+432 
-445 SDASGNTATISGGT
+445 
-459 VSGDIYGAKIT
+459 
-470 SGTVSNNTVTV
+470 
-481 TGGTFGE
+481 
-488 ETSVYGGYTEE
+488 
-499 GDASGNKVTIQDVTV
+499 
-514 NGYAEGGYSCGGSVT
+514 
-529 GNTLA
+529 
-534 ISGNSY
+534 
-540 VKENAYGGLLY
+540 
-551 FADGTVSGNKVLLS
+551 
-565 GGTVSGQAAGGMSF
+565 
-579 LGDAVE
+579 
-585 VSGNEI
+585 
-591 TVTGGTIEEGVYGGL
+591 
-606 AQLGGNASGNTVTI
+606 
-620 SGGTI
+620 
-625 NKYVYGGSADSGT
+625 GGSADSGT

-900 YTGAGVLY
+900 YTRAGVLY

-926 LSGDFKGKIAGYDA
+926 LSGDFKGKIDGYDA

-953 GLGKVVTRDTNSL
+953 GLGKVVTRDTNAL

-998 DSYRTKLG
+998 DSYRTRLG

-1061 LTKENPWGAD
+1061 LTKENLWGAD

>member
-1 MGMKNGK
+1 MKNGK

-176 GSIDAKAGNVY
+176 GSIDAKAVNVY
-187 GGVTLTSE
+187 GGVTLTGE

-290 TATVKGTDYSDVYGS
+290 TATVKGTDYSDVYGG

-317 QMTGGSVQSEISGA
+317 QMTGGSVQTEISGA
-331 FSFKGD
+331 FSYKGD
-337 AINNTLTISGGT
+337 AINNTLAISGGT

-445 SDASGNTATISGGT
+445 
-459 VSGDIYGAKIT
+459 
-470 SGTVSNNTVTV
+470 
-481 TGGTFGE
+481 
-488 ETSVYGGYTEE
+488 
-499 GDASGNKVTIQDVTV
+499 GDASGNKVTIQNVTV
-514 NGYAEGGYSCGGSVT
+514 NGYAEGGYSGGSSVT

-585 VSGNEI
+585 VLGNEI

-620 SGGTI
+620 SCGTFNLFVHGAI
-625 NKYVYGGSADSGT
+625 ADSFT

-752 GSSTVTDAAFL
+752 GSSTVTDAALL

-926 LSGDFKGKIAGYDA
+926 LSGDFKGKIDGYDA

-998 DSYRTKLG
+998 DSYRTRLG

>member
-1 MGMKNGK
+1 MKNGK

-79 SSNGEASGNTLKIT
+79 SSNREASGNTLKIT

-125 VVQSINS
+125 VLQSINS

-147 LSGGTVTV
+147 LSGGTVTI
-155 SVYGGVSAGGNAKGN
+155 SVYGGVSAGDNAKGN

-216 YGGYSGFGSALKNI
+216 YGGYSGFGSALENI

-317 QMTGGSVQSEISGA
+317 QMT
-331 FSFKGD
+331 
-337 AINNTLTISGGT
+337 
-349 VDGYASGGFSDAG
+349 
-362 AVTGNII
+362 
-369 TISENG
+369 
-375 TIKNDAVGGLLS
+375 
-387 EGTKGTSGNQAI
+387 
-399 MTGGSVGGNL
+399 
-409 IGGYIMISSPS
+409 
-420 NADNTVTLSGGS
+420 
-432 VSGDVMGAYTKTN
+432 
-445 SDASGNTATISGGT
+445 
-459 VSGDIYGAKIT
+459 
-470 SGTVSNNTVTV
+470 
-481 TGGTFGE
+481 
-488 ETSVYGGYTEE
+488 
-499 GDASGNKVTIQDVTV
+499 
-514 NGYAEGGYSCGGSVT
+514 
-529 GNTLA
+529 
-534 ISGNSY
+534 
-540 VKENAYGGLLY
+540 
-551 FADGTVSGNKVLLS
+551 
-565 GGTVSGQAAGGMSF
+565 
-579 LGDAVE
+579 
-585 VSGNEI
+585 
-591 TVTGGTIEEGVYGGL
+591 
-606 AQLGGNASGNTVTI
+606 
-620 SGGTI
+620 
-625 NKYVYGGSADSGT
+625 GGSADSGT

-726 SPGDTITLIDGRSG
+726 SSGDTITLIDGRSG

-926 LSGDFKGKIAGYDA
+926 LSGDFKGKIDGYDA

-998 DSYRTKLG
+998 DSYRTRLG

-1061 LTKENPWGAD
+1061 LTKENLWGAD

>member
-1 MGMKNGK
+1 MKNGK

-79 SSNGEASGNTLKIT
+79 SSNREASGNTLKIT

-147 LSGGTVTV
+147 LSGGTVTI
-155 SVYGGVSAGGNAKGN
+155 SVYGGVSAGDNAKGN

-195 SAESSGNYL
+195 SVESSGNYL

-290 TATVKGTDYSDVYGS
+290 TATVKGTDYSDVYGG

-317 QMTGGSVQSEISGA
+317 QMT
-331 FSFKGD
+331 
-337 AINNTLTISGGT
+337 
-349 VDGYASGGFSDAG
+349 
-362 AVTGNII
+362 
-369 TISENG
+369 
-375 TIKNDAVGGLLS
+375 
-387 EGTKGTSGNQAI
+387 
-399 MTGGSVGGNL
+399 
-409 IGGYIMISSPS
+409 
-420 NADNTVTLSGGS
+420 
-432 VSGDVMGAYTKTN
+432 
-445 SDASGNTATISGGT
+445 
-459 VSGDIYGAKIT
+459 
-470 SGTVSNNTVTV
+470 
-481 TGGTFGE
+481 
-488 ETSVYGGYTEE
+488 
-499 GDASGNKVTIQDVTV
+499 
-514 NGYAEGGYSCGGSVT
+514 
-529 GNTLA
+529 
-534 ISGNSY
+534 
-540 VKENAYGGLLY
+540 
-551 FADGTVSGNKVLLS
+551 
-565 GGTVSGQAAGGMSF
+565 
-579 LGDAVE
+579 
-585 VSGNEI
+585 
-591 TVTGGTIEEGVYGGL
+591 
-606 AQLGGNASGNTVTI
+606 
-620 SGGTI
+620 
-625 NKYVYGGSADSGT
+625 GGSADSGT

-889 DDGARA
+889 DDGAKA

-926 LSGDFKGKIAGYDA
+926 LSGDFKGKIDGYDA

-953 GLGKVVTRDTNSL
+953 GLGKVVSRDTNSL

-973 WTHLGS
+973 WMHLGS

-998 DSYRTKLG
+998 DSYRTRLG

>member
-1 MGMKNGK
+1 MKNGK

-79 SSNGEASGNTLKIT
+79 SSNREASGNTLKIT

-147 LSGGTVTV
+147 LSGGTVTI
-155 SVYGGVSAGGNAKGN
+155 SVYGGVSAGDNAKGN

-195 SAESSGNYL
+195 SVESSGNYL

-216 YGGYSGFGSALKNI
+216 YGDYSGFGSALKNI

-290 TATVKGTDYSDVYGS
+290 TATVKGTDYSDVYGG

-317 QMTGGSVQSEISGA
+317 QMT
-331 FSFKGD
+331 
-337 AINNTLTISGGT
+337 
-349 VDGYASGGFSDAG
+349 
-362 AVTGNII
+362 
-369 TISENG
+369 
-375 TIKNDAVGGLLS
+375 
-387 EGTKGTSGNQAI
+387 
-399 MTGGSVGGNL
+399 
-409 IGGYIMISSPS
+409 
-420 NADNTVTLSGGS
+420 
-432 VSGDVMGAYTKTN
+432 
-445 SDASGNTATISGGT
+445 
-459 VSGDIYGAKIT
+459 
-470 SGTVSNNTVTV
+470 
-481 TGGTFGE
+481 
-488 ETSVYGGYTEE
+488 
-499 GDASGNKVTIQDVTV
+499 
-514 NGYAEGGYSCGGSVT
+514 
-529 GNTLA
+529 
-534 ISGNSY
+534 
-540 VKENAYGGLLY
+540 
-551 FADGTVSGNKVLLS
+551 
-565 GGTVSGQAAGGMSF
+565 
-579 LGDAVE
+579 
-585 VSGNEI
+585 
-591 TVTGGTIEEGVYGGL
+591 
-606 AQLGGNASGNTVTI
+606 
-620 SGGTI
+620 
-625 NKYVYGGSADSGT
+625 GGSADSGT

-926 LSGDFKGKIAGYDA
+926 LSGDFKGKIDGYDA

-998 DSYRTKLG
+998 DSYRTRLG

-1061 LTKENPWGAD
+1061 LTKENLWGAD

>member
-1 MGMKNGK
+1 MKNGK

-79 SSNGEASGNTLKIT
+79 SSNREASGNTLKIT

-107 NSGSGAVSGNKV
+107 NYGSGAVSGNKV

-125 VVQSINS
+125 VLQSINS

-147 LSGGTVTV
+147 LSGGTVTI
-155 SVYGGVSAGGNAKGN
+155 SVYGGVSAGDNAKGN

-195 SAESSGNYL
+195 SVESSGNYL

-252 GEASYNEVTIS
+252 GEAFYNEVTIS

-290 TATVKGTDYSDVYGS
+290 TATVKGTDYSDVYGG

-317 QMTGGSVQSEISGA
+317 QMT
-331 FSFKGD
+331 
-337 AINNTLTISGGT
+337 
-349 VDGYASGGFSDAG
+349 
-362 AVTGNII
+362 
-369 TISENG
+369 
-375 TIKNDAVGGLLS
+375 
-387 EGTKGTSGNQAI
+387 
-399 MTGGSVGGNL
+399 
-409 IGGYIMISSPS
+409 
-420 NADNTVTLSGGS
+420 
-432 VSGDVMGAYTKTN
+432 
-445 SDASGNTATISGGT
+445 
-459 VSGDIYGAKIT
+459 
-470 SGTVSNNTVTV
+470 
-481 TGGTFGE
+481 
-488 ETSVYGGYTEE
+488 
-499 GDASGNKVTIQDVTV
+499 
-514 NGYAEGGYSCGGSVT
+514 
-529 GNTLA
+529 
-534 ISGNSY
+534 
-540 VKENAYGGLLY
+540 
-551 FADGTVSGNKVLLS
+551 
-565 GGTVSGQAAGGMSF
+565 
-579 LGDAVE
+579 
-585 VSGNEI
+585 
-591 TVTGGTIEEGVYGGL
+591 
-606 AQLGGNASGNTVTI
+606 
-620 SGGTI
+620 
-625 NKYVYGGSADSGT
+625 GGSADSGT

-926 LSGDFKGKIAGYDA
+926 LSGDFKGKIDGYDA

-998 DSYRTKLG
+998 DSYRTRLG

-1061 LTKENPWGAD
+1061 LTKENLWGAD

>member
-1 MGMKNGK
+1 MKNGK

-79 SSNGEASGNTLKIT
+79 SSNREASGNTLKIT

-107 NSGSGAVSGNKV
+107 NYGSGAVSGNKV

-125 VVQSINS
+125 VLQSINS

-147 LSGGTVTV
+147 LSGGTVTI
-155 SVYGGVSAGGNAKGN
+155 SVYGGVSAGDNAKGN

-195 SAESSGNYL
+195 SVESSGNYL

-237 VGDCLYGGRVSEKSN
+237 VGDCLYGGRISEKSN
-252 GEASYNEVTIS
+252 GEAFYNEVTIS

-290 TATVKGTDYSDVYGS
+290 TATVKGTDYSDVYGG

-317 QMTGGSVQSEISGA
+317 QMT
-331 FSFKGD
+331 
-337 AINNTLTISGGT
+337 
-349 VDGYASGGFSDAG
+349 
-362 AVTGNII
+362 
-369 TISENG
+369 
-375 TIKNDAVGGLLS
+375 
-387 EGTKGTSGNQAI
+387 
-399 MTGGSVGGNL
+399 
-409 IGGYIMISSPS
+409 
-420 NADNTVTLSGGS
+420 
-432 VSGDVMGAYTKTN
+432 
-445 SDASGNTATISGGT
+445 
-459 VSGDIYGAKIT
+459 
-470 SGTVSNNTVTV
+470 
-481 TGGTFGE
+481 
-488 ETSVYGGYTEE
+488 
-499 GDASGNKVTIQDVTV
+499 
-514 NGYAEGGYSCGGSVT
+514 
-529 GNTLA
+529 
-534 ISGNSY
+534 
-540 VKENAYGGLLY
+540 
-551 FADGTVSGNKVLLS
+551 
-565 GGTVSGQAAGGMSF
+565 
-579 LGDAVE
+579 
-585 VSGNEI
+585 
-591 TVTGGTIEEGVYGGL
+591 
-606 AQLGGNASGNTVTI
+606 
-620 SGGTI
+620 
-625 NKYVYGGSADSGT
+625 GGSADSGT

-900 YTGAGVLY
+900 YTRAGVLY

-926 LSGDFKGKIAGYDA
+926 LSGDFKGKIDGYDA

-953 GLGKVVTRDTNSL
+953 GLGKVVTRDTNAL

-998 DSYRTKLG
+998 DSYRTRLG

>member
-79 SSNGEASGNTLKIT
+79 SSNREASGNTLKIT

-107 NSGSGAVSGNKV
+107 NYGSGAVSGNKV

-125 VVQSINS
+125 VLQSINS

-155 SVYGGVSAGGNAKGN
+155 SVYGGVSAGDNAKGN

-195 SAESSGNYL
+195 SVESSGNYL

-252 GEASYNEVTIS
+252 GEAFYNEVTIS

-290 TATVKGTDYSDVYGS
+290 TATVKGTDYSDVYGG

-317 QMTGGSVQSEISGA
+317 QMT
-331 FSFKGD
+331 
-337 AINNTLTISGGT
+337 
-349 VDGYASGGFSDAG
+349 
-362 AVTGNII
+362 
-369 TISENG
+369 
-375 TIKNDAVGGLLS
+375 
-387 EGTKGTSGNQAI
+387 
-399 MTGGSVGGNL
+399 
-409 IGGYIMISSPS
+409 
-420 NADNTVTLSGGS
+420 
-432 VSGDVMGAYTKTN
+432 
-445 SDASGNTATISGGT
+445 
-459 VSGDIYGAKIT
+459 
-470 SGTVSNNTVTV
+470 
-481 TGGTFGE
+481 
-488 ETSVYGGYTEE
+488 
-499 GDASGNKVTIQDVTV
+499 
-514 NGYAEGGYSCGGSVT
+514 
-529 GNTLA
+529 
-534 ISGNSY
+534 
-540 VKENAYGGLLY
+540 
-551 FADGTVSGNKVLLS
+551 
-565 GGTVSGQAAGGMSF
+565 
-579 LGDAVE
+579 
-585 VSGNEI
+585 
-591 TVTGGTIEEGVYGGL
+591 
-606 AQLGGNASGNTVTI
+606 
-620 SGGTI
+620 
-625 NKYVYGGSADSGT
+625 GGSADSGT

-900 YTGAGVLY
+900 YTRAGVLY

-926 LSGDFKGKIAGYDA
+926 LSGDFKGKIDGYDA

-953 GLGKVVTRDTNSL
+953 GLGKVVTRDTNAL

-998 DSYRTKLG
+998 DSYRTRLG

>member
-1 MGMKNGK
+1 MRRMGMKNGK

-79 SSNGEASGNTLKIT
+79 SSNREASGNTLKIT
-93 RTGTIYESAEGGYV
+93 RAGTIYESAEGGYV
-107 NSGSGAVSGNKV
+107 NYGSGAVSGNKV

-125 VVQSINS
+125 VLQSINS

-147 LSGGTVTV
+147 LSGGTVTI
-155 SVYGGVSAGGNAKGN
+155 SVYGGVSAGDNAKGN

-195 SAESSGNYL
+195 SVESSGNYL

-252 GEASYNEVTIS
+252 GEAFYNEVTIS

-290 TATVKGTDYSDVYGS
+290 TATVKGTDYSDVYGG

-317 QMTGGSVQSEISGA
+317 QMT
-331 FSFKGD
+331 
-337 AINNTLTISGGT
+337 
-349 VDGYASGGFSDAG
+349 
-362 AVTGNII
+362 
-369 TISENG
+369 
-375 TIKNDAVGGLLS
+375 
-387 EGTKGTSGNQAI
+387 
-399 MTGGSVGGNL
+399 
-409 IGGYIMISSPS
+409 
-420 NADNTVTLSGGS
+420 
-432 VSGDVMGAYTKTN
+432 
-445 SDASGNTATISGGT
+445 
-459 VSGDIYGAKIT
+459 
-470 SGTVSNNTVTV
+470 
-481 TGGTFGE
+481 
-488 ETSVYGGYTEE
+488 
-499 GDASGNKVTIQDVTV
+499 
-514 NGYAEGGYSCGGSVT
+514 
-529 GNTLA
+529 
-534 ISGNSY
+534 
-540 VKENAYGGLLY
+540 
-551 FADGTVSGNKVLLS
+551 
-565 GGTVSGQAAGGMSF
+565 
-579 LGDAVE
+579 
-585 VSGNEI
+585 
-591 TVTGGTIEEGVYGGL
+591 
-606 AQLGGNASGNTVTI
+606 
-620 SGGTI
+620 
-625 NKYVYGGSADSGT
+625 GGSADSGT

-900 YTGAGVLY
+900 YTRAGVLY

-926 LSGDFKGKIAGYDA
+926 LSGDFKGKIDGYDA

-953 GLGKVVTRDTNSL
+953 GLGKVVTRDTNAL

-998 DSYRTKLG
+998 DSYRTRLG

>member
-1 MGMKNGK
+1 MRRMGMKNGK

-79 SSNGEASGNTLKIT
+79 SSNREASGNTLKIT

-147 LSGGTVTV
+147 LSGGTVTI
-155 SVYGGVSAGGNAKGN
+155 SVYGGVSAGDNAKGN

-195 SAESSGNYL
+195 SVESSGNYL

-290 TATVKGTDYSDVYGS
+290 TATVKGTDYSDVYGG

-317 QMTGGSVQSEISGA
+317 QMT
-331 FSFKGD
+331 
-337 AINNTLTISGGT
+337 
-349 VDGYASGGFSDAG
+349 
-362 AVTGNII
+362 
-369 TISENG
+369 
-375 TIKNDAVGGLLS
+375 
-387 EGTKGTSGNQAI
+387 
-399 MTGGSVGGNL
+399 
-409 IGGYIMISSPS
+409 
-420 NADNTVTLSGGS
+420 
-432 VSGDVMGAYTKTN
+432 
-445 SDASGNTATISGGT
+445 
-459 VSGDIYGAKIT
+459 
-470 SGTVSNNTVTV
+470 
-481 TGGTFGE
+481 
-488 ETSVYGGYTEE
+488 
-499 GDASGNKVTIQDVTV
+499 
-514 NGYAEGGYSCGGSVT
+514 
-529 GNTLA
+529 
-534 ISGNSY
+534 
-540 VKENAYGGLLY
+540 
-551 FADGTVSGNKVLLS
+551 
-565 GGTVSGQAAGGMSF
+565 
-579 LGDAVE
+579 
-585 VSGNEI
+585 
-591 TVTGGTIEEGVYGGL
+591 
-606 AQLGGNASGNTVTI
+606 
-620 SGGTI
+620 
-625 NKYVYGGSADSGT
+625 GGSADSGT

-819 AVDAYAAGSGGFM
+819 ALDAYAAGSGGFM

-926 LSGDFKGKIAGYDA
+926 LSGDFKGKIDGYDA
-940 SYDSGAPYIAAMA
+940 SYDSGAPYIAAIA

-998 DSYRTKLG
+998 DSYRTRLG

>member
-1 MGMKNGK
+1 MKNGK

-69 SVNGSAYSGY
+69 SVNGSTYSGY
-79 SSNGEASGNTLKIT
+79 SSNREASGNTLKIT

-147 LSGGTVTV
+147 LSGGTVTI
-155 SVYGGVSAGGNAKGN
+155 SVYGGVSAGDNAKGN

-195 SAESSGNYL
+195 SVESSGNYL

-290 TATVKGTDYSDVYGS
+290 TATVKGTDYSDVYGG

-317 QMTGGSVQSEISGA
+317 QMT
-331 FSFKGD
+331 
-337 AINNTLTISGGT
+337 
-349 VDGYASGGFSDAG
+349 
-362 AVTGNII
+362 
-369 TISENG
+369 
-375 TIKNDAVGGLLS
+375 
-387 EGTKGTSGNQAI
+387 
-399 MTGGSVGGNL
+399 
-409 IGGYIMISSPS
+409 
-420 NADNTVTLSGGS
+420 
-432 VSGDVMGAYTKTN
+432 
-445 SDASGNTATISGGT
+445 
-459 VSGDIYGAKIT
+459 
-470 SGTVSNNTVTV
+470 
-481 TGGTFGE
+481 
-488 ETSVYGGYTEE
+488 
-499 GDASGNKVTIQDVTV
+499 
-514 NGYAEGGYSCGGSVT
+514 
-529 GNTLA
+529 
-534 ISGNSY
+534 
-540 VKENAYGGLLY
+540 
-551 FADGTVSGNKVLLS
+551 
-565 GGTVSGQAAGGMSF
+565 
-579 LGDAVE
+579 
-585 VSGNEI
+585 
-591 TVTGGTIEEGVYGGL
+591 
-606 AQLGGNASGNTVTI
+606 
-620 SGGTI
+620 
-625 NKYVYGGSADSGT
+625 GGSADSGT

-914 GLHYEALVRAGH
+914 GLHYQALVRAGH
-926 LSGDFKGKIAGYDA
+926 LSGDFKGKIDGYDA

-998 DSYRTKLG
+998 DSYRTRLG

-1061 LTKENPWGAD
+1061 LTKENLWGAD

>member
-1 MGMKNGK
+1 MRRMGMKNGK

-79 SSNGEASGNTLKIT
+79 SSNREASGNTLKIT

-107 NSGSGAVSGNKV
+107 NYGSGAVSGNKV

-125 VVQSINS
+125 VLQSINS

-147 LSGGTVTV
+147 LSGGTVTI
-155 SVYGGVSAGGNAKGN
+155 SVYGGVSAGDNAKGN

-195 SAESSGNYL
+195 SVESSGNYL

-252 GEASYNEVTIS
+252 GEAFYNEVTIS

-290 TATVKGTDYSDVYGS
+290 TATVKGTDYSDVYGG

-317 QMTGGSVQSEISGA
+317 QMT
-331 FSFKGD
+331 
-337 AINNTLTISGGT
+337 
-349 VDGYASGGFSDAG
+349 
-362 AVTGNII
+362 
-369 TISENG
+369 
-375 TIKNDAVGGLLS
+375 
-387 EGTKGTSGNQAI
+387 
-399 MTGGSVGGNL
+399 
-409 IGGYIMISSPS
+409 
-420 NADNTVTLSGGS
+420 
-432 VSGDVMGAYTKTN
+432 
-445 SDASGNTATISGGT
+445 
-459 VSGDIYGAKIT
+459 
-470 SGTVSNNTVTV
+470 
-481 TGGTFGE
+481 
-488 ETSVYGGYTEE
+488 
-499 GDASGNKVTIQDVTV
+499 
-514 NGYAEGGYSCGGSVT
+514 
-529 GNTLA
+529 
-534 ISGNSY
+534 
-540 VKENAYGGLLY
+540 
-551 FADGTVSGNKVLLS
+551 
-565 GGTVSGQAAGGMSF
+565 
-579 LGDAVE
+579 
-585 VSGNEI
+585 
-591 TVTGGTIEEGVYGGL
+591 
-606 AQLGGNASGNTVTI
+606 
-620 SGGTI
+620 
-625 NKYVYGGSADSGT
+625 GGSADSGT

-900 YTGAGVLY
+900 YTRAGVLY

-926 LSGDFKGKIAGYDA
+926 LSGDFKGKIDGYDA

-953 GLGKVVTRDTNSL
+953 GLGKVVTRDTNAL

-998 DSYRTKLG
+998 DSYRTRLG

>member
-1 MGMKNGK
+1 MKNGK

-317 QMTGGSVQSEISGA
+317 QMTGGS
-331 FSFKGD
+331 
-337 AINNTLTISGGT
+337 
-349 VDGYASGGFSDAG
+349 
-362 AVTGNII
+362 
-369 TISENG
+369 
-375 TIKNDAVGGLLS
+375 
-387 EGTKGTSGNQAI
+387 
-399 MTGGSVGGNL
+399 
-409 IGGYIMISSPS
+409 
-420 NADNTVTLSGGS
+420 
-432 VSGDVMGAYTKTN
+432 
-445 SDASGNTATISGGT
+445 
-459 VSGDIYGAKIT
+459 
-470 SGTVSNNTVTV
+470 
-481 TGGTFGE
+481 
-488 ETSVYGGYTEE
+488 
-499 GDASGNKVTIQDVTV
+499 
-514 NGYAEGGYSCGGSVT
+514 
-529 GNTLA
+529 
-534 ISGNSY
+534 
-540 VKENAYGGLLY
+540 
-551 FADGTVSGNKVLLS
+551 
-565 GGTVSGQAAGGMSF
+565 
-579 LGDAVE
+579 
-585 VSGNEI
+585 
-591 TVTGGTIEEGVYGGL
+591 
-606 AQLGGNASGNTVTI
+606 
-620 SGGTI
+620 
-625 NKYVYGGSADSGT
+625 ADSGT

-900 YTGAGVLY
+900 YTRAGVLY

-926 LSGDFKGKIAGYDA
+926 LSGDFKGKIDGYDA

-953 GLGKVVTRDTNSL
+953 GLGKVVTRDTNAL

-998 DSYRTKLG
+998 DSYRTRLG

>member
-1 MGMKNGK
+1 MKNGK

-79 SSNGEASGNTLKIT
+79 SSNREASGNTLKIT

-147 LSGGTVTV
+147 LSGGTVTI
-155 SVYGGVSAGGNAKGN
+155 SVYGGVSAGDNAKGN

-195 SAESSGNYL
+195 SVESSGNYL

-290 TATVKGTDYSDVYGS
+290 TATVKGTDYSDVYGG

-317 QMTGGSVQSEISGA
+317 QMT
-331 FSFKGD
+331 
-337 AINNTLTISGGT
+337 
-349 VDGYASGGFSDAG
+349 
-362 AVTGNII
+362 
-369 TISENG
+369 
-375 TIKNDAVGGLLS
+375 
-387 EGTKGTSGNQAI
+387 
-399 MTGGSVGGNL
+399 
-409 IGGYIMISSPS
+409 
-420 NADNTVTLSGGS
+420 
-432 VSGDVMGAYTKTN
+432 
-445 SDASGNTATISGGT
+445 
-459 VSGDIYGAKIT
+459 
-470 SGTVSNNTVTV
+470 
-481 TGGTFGE
+481 
-488 ETSVYGGYTEE
+488 
-499 GDASGNKVTIQDVTV
+499 
-514 NGYAEGGYSCGGSVT
+514 
-529 GNTLA
+529 
-534 ISGNSY
+534 
-540 VKENAYGGLLY
+540 
-551 FADGTVSGNKVLLS
+551 
-565 GGTVSGQAAGGMSF
+565 
-579 LGDAVE
+579 
-585 VSGNEI
+585 
-591 TVTGGTIEEGVYGGL
+591 
-606 AQLGGNASGNTVTI
+606 
-620 SGGTI
+620 
-625 NKYVYGGSADSGT
+625 GGSADSGT

-926 LSGDFKGKIAGYDA
+926 LSGDFKGKIDGYDA
-940 SYDSGAPYIAAMA
+940 SYDSGAPYIAAIA

-998 DSYRTKLG
+998 DSYRTRLG

>member
-1 MGMKNGK
+1 MKNGK

-79 SSNGEASGNTLKIT
+79 SSNREASGNTLKIT

-147 LSGGTVTV
+147 LSGGTVTI
-155 SVYGGVSAGGNAKGN
+155 SVYGGVSAGDNAKGN

-195 SAESSGNYL
+195 SVESSGNYL

-290 TATVKGTDYSDVYGS
+290 TATVKGTDYSDVYGG

-317 QMTGGSVQSEISGA
+317 QMT
-331 FSFKGD
+331 
-337 AINNTLTISGGT
+337 
-349 VDGYASGGFSDAG
+349 
-362 AVTGNII
+362 
-369 TISENG
+369 
-375 TIKNDAVGGLLS
+375 
-387 EGTKGTSGNQAI
+387 
-399 MTGGSVGGNL
+399 
-409 IGGYIMISSPS
+409 
-420 NADNTVTLSGGS
+420 
-432 VSGDVMGAYTKTN
+432 
-445 SDASGNTATISGGT
+445 
-459 VSGDIYGAKIT
+459 
-470 SGTVSNNTVTV
+470 
-481 TGGTFGE
+481 
-488 ETSVYGGYTEE
+488 
-499 GDASGNKVTIQDVTV
+499 
-514 NGYAEGGYSCGGSVT
+514 
-529 GNTLA
+529 
-534 ISGNSY
+534 
-540 VKENAYGGLLY
+540 
-551 FADGTVSGNKVLLS
+551 
-565 GGTVSGQAAGGMSF
+565 
-579 LGDAVE
+579 
-585 VSGNEI
+585 
-591 TVTGGTIEEGVYGGL
+591 
-606 AQLGGNASGNTVTI
+606 
-620 SGGTI
+620 
-625 NKYVYGGSADSGT
+625 GGSADSGT

-889 DDGARA
+889 DDGAKA

-926 LSGDFKGKIAGYDA
+926 LSGDFKGKIDGYDA

-953 GLGKVVTRDTNSL
+953 GLGKVVSRDTNSL

-973 WTHLGS
+973 WMHLGS

-998 DSYRTKLG
+998 DSYRTRLG

-1061 LTKENPWGAD
+1061 LTKENLWGAD

>member
-79 SSNGEASGNTLKIT
+79 SSNREASGNTLKIT

-107 NSGSGAVSGNKV
+107 NYGSGAVSGNKV

-125 VVQSINS
+125 VLQSINS

-147 LSGGTVTV
+147 LSGGTVTI
-155 SVYGGVSAGGNAKGN
+155 SVYGGVSAGDNAKGN

-195 SAESSGNYL
+195 SVESSGNYL

-252 GEASYNEVTIS
+252 GEAFYNEVTIS

-290 TATVKGTDYSDVYGS
+290 TATVKGTDYSDVYGG

-317 QMTGGSVQSEISGA
+317 QMT
-331 FSFKGD
+331 
-337 AINNTLTISGGT
+337 
-349 VDGYASGGFSDAG
+349 
-362 AVTGNII
+362 
-369 TISENG
+369 
-375 TIKNDAVGGLLS
+375 
-387 EGTKGTSGNQAI
+387 
-399 MTGGSVGGNL
+399 
-409 IGGYIMISSPS
+409 
-420 NADNTVTLSGGS
+420 
-432 VSGDVMGAYTKTN
+432 
-445 SDASGNTATISGGT
+445 
-459 VSGDIYGAKIT
+459 
-470 SGTVSNNTVTV
+470 
-481 TGGTFGE
+481 
-488 ETSVYGGYTEE
+488 
-499 GDASGNKVTIQDVTV
+499 
-514 NGYAEGGYSCGGSVT
+514 
-529 GNTLA
+529 
-534 ISGNSY
+534 
-540 VKENAYGGLLY
+540 
-551 FADGTVSGNKVLLS
+551 
-565 GGTVSGQAAGGMSF
+565 
-579 LGDAVE
+579 
-585 VSGNEI
+585 
-591 TVTGGTIEEGVYGGL
+591 
-606 AQLGGNASGNTVTI
+606 
-620 SGGTI
+620 
-625 NKYVYGGSADSGT
+625 GGSADSGT

-900 YTGAGVLY
+900 YTRAGVLY

-926 LSGDFKGKIAGYDA
+926 LSGDFKGKIDGYDA

-953 GLGKVVTRDTNSL
+953 GLGKVVTRDTNAL

-998 DSYRTKLG
+998 DSYRTRLG

>member
-1 MGMKNGK
+1 M
-8 VFLRLS
+8 
-14 VIALLLACTSGTI
+14 
-27 VQAEDVSGKVNEV
+27 
-40 SESAEDTVY
+40 
-49 GGNAADGS
+49 
-57 ALNNQLSITKEA
+57 
-69 SVNGSAYSGY
+69 
-79 SSNGEASGNTLKIT
+79 
-93 RTGTIYESAEGGYV
+93 
-107 NSGSGAVSGNKV
+107 
-119 FMESGE
+119 
-125 VVQSINS
+125 
-132 GSTGGSGDATGNSIE
+132 
-147 LSGGTVTV
+147 
-155 SVYGGVSAGGNAKGN
+155 
-170 SVTIGG
+170 
-176 GSIDAKAGNVY
+176 
-187 GGVTLTSE
+187 
-195 SAESSGNYL
+195 
-204 YIKESG
+204 
-210 TVDANA
+210 
-216 YGGYSGFGSALKNI
+216 
-230 VTMTGGT
+230 
-237 VGDCLYGGRVSEKSN
+237 
-252 GEASYNEVTIS
+252 TIS

-290 TATVKGTDYSDVYGS
+290 TATVKGTDYSDVYGG

-317 QMTGGSVQSEISGA
+317 QMTGGSVQTEISGA
-331 FSFKGD
+331 FSYKGD
-337 AINNTLTISGGT
+337 AINNTLAISGGT

-445 SDASGNTATISGGT
+445 
-459 VSGDIYGAKIT
+459 
-470 SGTVSNNTVTV
+470 
-481 TGGTFGE
+481 
-488 ETSVYGGYTEE
+488 
-499 GDASGNKVTIQDVTV
+499 GDASGNKVTIQNVTV
-514 NGYAEGGYSCGGSVT
+514 NGYAEGGYSGGGSVT

-585 VSGNEI
+585 VLGNEI

-752 GSSTVTDAAFL
+752 GSSTVTDAALL

-926 LSGDFKGKIAGYDA
+926 LSGDFKGKIDGYDA

-998 DSYRTKLG
+998 DSYRTRLG

>member
-79 SSNGEASGNTLKIT
+79 SSNREASGNTLKIT

-125 VVQSINS
+125 VLQSINS

-147 LSGGTVTV
+147 LSGGTVTI
-155 SVYGGVSAGGNAKGN
+155 SVYGGVSAGDNAKGN

-216 YGGYSGFGSALKNI
+216 YGGYSGFGSALENI

-317 QMTGGSVQSEISGA
+317 QMT
-331 FSFKGD
+331 
-337 AINNTLTISGGT
+337 
-349 VDGYASGGFSDAG
+349 
-362 AVTGNII
+362 
-369 TISENG
+369 
-375 TIKNDAVGGLLS
+375 
-387 EGTKGTSGNQAI
+387 
-399 MTGGSVGGNL
+399 
-409 IGGYIMISSPS
+409 
-420 NADNTVTLSGGS
+420 
-432 VSGDVMGAYTKTN
+432 
-445 SDASGNTATISGGT
+445 
-459 VSGDIYGAKIT
+459 
-470 SGTVSNNTVTV
+470 
-481 TGGTFGE
+481 
-488 ETSVYGGYTEE
+488 
-499 GDASGNKVTIQDVTV
+499 
-514 NGYAEGGYSCGGSVT
+514 
-529 GNTLA
+529 
-534 ISGNSY
+534 
-540 VKENAYGGLLY
+540 
-551 FADGTVSGNKVLLS
+551 
-565 GGTVSGQAAGGMSF
+565 
-579 LGDAVE
+579 
-585 VSGNEI
+585 
-591 TVTGGTIEEGVYGGL
+591 
-606 AQLGGNASGNTVTI
+606 
-620 SGGTI
+620 
-625 NKYVYGGSADSGT
+625 GGSADSGT

-726 SPGDTITLIDGRSG
+726 SSGDTITLIDGRSG

-926 LSGDFKGKIAGYDA
+926 LSGDFKGKIDGYDA

-998 DSYRTKLG
+998 DSYRTRLG

-1061 LTKENPWGAD
+1061 LTKENLWGAD

>member
-79 SSNGEASGNTLKIT
+79 SSNREASGNTLKIT

-107 NSGSGAVSGNKV
+107 NYGSGAVSGNKV

-125 VVQSINS
+125 VLQSINS

-147 LSGGTVTV
+147 LSGGTVTI
-155 SVYGGVSAGGNAKGN
+155 SVYGGVSAGDNAKGN

-195 SAESSGNYL
+195 SVESSGNYL

-252 GEASYNEVTIS
+252 GEAFYNEVTIS

-290 TATVKGTDYSDVYGS
+290 TATVKGTDYSDVYGG

-317 QMTGGSVQSEISGA
+317 QMT
-331 FSFKGD
+331 
-337 AINNTLTISGGT
+337 
-349 VDGYASGGFSDAG
+349 
-362 AVTGNII
+362 
-369 TISENG
+369 
-375 TIKNDAVGGLLS
+375 
-387 EGTKGTSGNQAI
+387 
-399 MTGGSVGGNL
+399 
-409 IGGYIMISSPS
+409 
-420 NADNTVTLSGGS
+420 
-432 VSGDVMGAYTKTN
+432 
-445 SDASGNTATISGGT
+445 
-459 VSGDIYGAKIT
+459 
-470 SGTVSNNTVTV
+470 
-481 TGGTFGE
+481 
-488 ETSVYGGYTEE
+488 
-499 GDASGNKVTIQDVTV
+499 
-514 NGYAEGGYSCGGSVT
+514 
-529 GNTLA
+529 
-534 ISGNSY
+534 
-540 VKENAYGGLLY
+540 
-551 FADGTVSGNKVLLS
+551 
-565 GGTVSGQAAGGMSF
+565 
-579 LGDAVE
+579 
-585 VSGNEI
+585 
-591 TVTGGTIEEGVYGGL
+591 
-606 AQLGGNASGNTVTI
+606 
-620 SGGTI
+620 
-625 NKYVYGGSADSGT
+625 GGSADSGT

-900 YTGAGVLY
+900 YTRAGVLY

-926 LSGDFKGKIAGYDA
+926 LSGDFKGKIDGYDA

-953 GLGKVVTRDTNSL
+953 GLGKVVTRDTNAL

-998 DSYRTKLG
+998 DSYRTRLG

-1061 LTKENPWGAD
+1061 LTKENPWGGD

>member
-1 MGMKNGK
+1 MKNGK

-290 TATVKGTDYSDVYGS
+290 TATVKGTDYSDVYGG

-317 QMTGGSVQSEISGA
+317 QMT
-331 FSFKGD
+331 
-337 AINNTLTISGGT
+337 
-349 VDGYASGGFSDAG
+349 
-362 AVTGNII
+362 
-369 TISENG
+369 
-375 TIKNDAVGGLLS
+375 
-387 EGTKGTSGNQAI
+387 
-399 MTGGSVGGNL
+399 
-409 IGGYIMISSPS
+409 
-420 NADNTVTLSGGS
+420 
-432 VSGDVMGAYTKTN
+432 
-445 SDASGNTATISGGT
+445 
-459 VSGDIYGAKIT
+459 
-470 SGTVSNNTVTV
+470 
-481 TGGTFGE
+481 
-488 ETSVYGGYTEE
+488 
-499 GDASGNKVTIQDVTV
+499 
-514 NGYAEGGYSCGGSVT
+514 
-529 GNTLA
+529 
-534 ISGNSY
+534 
-540 VKENAYGGLLY
+540 
-551 FADGTVSGNKVLLS
+551 
-565 GGTVSGQAAGGMSF
+565 
-579 LGDAVE
+579 
-585 VSGNEI
+585 
-591 TVTGGTIEEGVYGGL
+591 
-606 AQLGGNASGNTVTI
+606 
-620 SGGTI
+620 
-625 NKYVYGGSADSGT
+625 GGSADSGT

-914 GLHYEALVRAGH
+914 GLHYQALVRAGH
-926 LSGDFKGKIAGYDA
+926 LSGDFKGKIDGYDA

-998 DSYRTKLG
+998 DSYRTRLG

-1061 LTKENPWGAD
+1061 LTKENLWGAD

>member
-1 MGMKNGK
+1 MKNGK

-290 TATVKGTDYSDVYGS
+290 TATVKGTDYSDVYGG

-317 QMTGGSVQSEISGA
+317 QMT
-331 FSFKGD
+331 
-337 AINNTLTISGGT
+337 
-349 VDGYASGGFSDAG
+349 
-362 AVTGNII
+362 
-369 TISENG
+369 
-375 TIKNDAVGGLLS
+375 
-387 EGTKGTSGNQAI
+387 
-399 MTGGSVGGNL
+399 
-409 IGGYIMISSPS
+409 
-420 NADNTVTLSGGS
+420 
-432 VSGDVMGAYTKTN
+432 
-445 SDASGNTATISGGT
+445 
-459 VSGDIYGAKIT
+459 
-470 SGTVSNNTVTV
+470 
-481 TGGTFGE
+481 
-488 ETSVYGGYTEE
+488 
-499 GDASGNKVTIQDVTV
+499 
-514 NGYAEGGYSCGGSVT
+514 
-529 GNTLA
+529 
-534 ISGNSY
+534 
-540 VKENAYGGLLY
+540 
-551 FADGTVSGNKVLLS
+551 
-565 GGTVSGQAAGGMSF
+565 
-579 LGDAVE
+579 
-585 VSGNEI
+585 
-591 TVTGGTIEEGVYGGL
+591 
-606 AQLGGNASGNTVTI
+606 
-620 SGGTI
+620 
-625 NKYVYGGSADSGT
+625 GGSADSGT

-914 GLHYEALVRAGH
+914 GLHYQALVRAGH
-926 LSGDFKGKIAGYDA
+926 LSGDFKGKIDGYDA

-998 DSYRTKLG
+998 DSYRTRLG

>member
-1 MGMKNGK
+1 
-8 VFLRLS
+8 
-14 VIALLLACTSGTI
+14 
-27 VQAEDVSGKVNEV
+27 
-40 SESAEDTVY
+40 
-49 GGNAADGS
+49 
-57 ALNNQLSITKEA
+57 
-69 SVNGSAYSGY
+69 
-79 SSNGEASGNTLKIT
+79 
-93 RTGTIYESAEGGYV
+93 
-107 NSGSGAVSGNKV
+107 
-119 FMESGE
+119 
-125 VVQSINS
+125 
-132 GSTGGSGDATGNSIE
+132 
-147 LSGGTVTV
+147 
-155 SVYGGVSAGGNAKGN
+155 
-170 SVTIGG
+170 
-176 GSIDAKAGNVY
+176 
-187 GGVTLTSE
+187 
-195 SAESSGNYL
+195 
-204 YIKESG
+204 
-210 TVDANA
+210 
-216 YGGYSGFGSALKNI
+216 
-230 VTMTGGT
+230 
-237 VGDCLYGGRVSEKSN
+237 
-252 GEASYNEVTIS
+252 
-263 GGTVSNDVIGG
+263 
-274 YSQNGDVI
+274 
-282 GNKVTVEG
+282 
-290 TATVKGTDYSDVYGS
+290 
-305 YSIDGKASGNQV
+305 
-317 QMTGGSVQSEISGA
+317 
-331 FSFKGD
+331 
-337 AINNTLTISGGT
+337 
-349 VDGYASGGFSDAG
+349 
-362 AVTGNII
+362 
-369 TISENG
+369 
-375 TIKNDAVGGLLS
+375 
-387 EGTKGTSGNQAI
+387 

-445 SDASGNTATISGGT
+445 GDASGNTATISGGT

-514 NGYAEGGYSCGGSVT
+514 NGYAEGGYSGGGFVT

-926 LSGDFKGKIAGYDA
+926 LSGDFKGKIDGYDA

-998 DSYRTKLG
+998 DSYRTRLG

-1061 LTKENPWGAD
+1061 LTKENLWGAD